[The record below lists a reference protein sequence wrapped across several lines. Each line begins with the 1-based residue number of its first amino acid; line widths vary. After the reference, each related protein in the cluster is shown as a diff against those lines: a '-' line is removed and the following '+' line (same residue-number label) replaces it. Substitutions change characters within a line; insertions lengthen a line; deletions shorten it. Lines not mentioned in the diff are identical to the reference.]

1 MADPIG
7 VLGGVAAAVADVQKT
22 LGSLKAIEDQLNKA
36 RSVVCTIL
44 NVTDQTLIFAGAHQ
58 DHGGFATNPPPTI
71 APRSA
76 AAFGAQSSAGAI
88 ATGAE
93 GTVNY
98 GLPGGTLHFH
108 WDDPFAGGNSAS
120 AALDGDQGRFAT
132 WSNAGAGDQNAQMQF
147 VVFERTFQNDWRFC
161 DKCNGMFFDGF
172 ASKGVCPGG
181 PLPGTTRRVSFSV
194 CSTTRRP
201 SGPLRPIGGSAT
213 SVMACSSTVSSQR
226 ARALKAEATTRP
238 VSISSSRT
246 IRRAHPNSRTGASAT
261 SVPGCSSTGSL
272 RRANARKVVNMRRR
286 ASYSPSTTTEHPVE
300 RGRGPFDGRNGSIA
314 IAVDLA
320 TTALAAQAL
329 AQAASWKS

>member
-181 PLPGTTRRVSFSV
+181 PPPGHHAAGLVFSV
-194 CSTTRRP
+194 LHDSP
-201 SGPLRPIGGSAT
+201 
-213 SVMACSSTVSSQR
+213 
-226 ARALKAEATTRP
+226 AL
-238 VSISSSRT
+238 
-246 IRRAHPNSRTGASAT
+246 G
-261 SVPGCSSTGSL
+261 
-272 RRANARKVVNMRRR
+272 
-286 ASYSPSTTTEHPVE
+286 
-300 RGRGPFDGRNGSIA
+300 
-314 IAVDLA
+314 
-320 TTALAAQAL
+320 AAQADWRFCHKCNGMFFDGFVAKGTCPQGGSHDAAGFNFVL
-329 AQAASWKS
+329 SHDPPRPSQQPNWCFCHKCSGLFFNGFPQKGKCPQGGQHEAQGLIFSIDHN